1 MKKFEAKLS
10 DLSKI
15 ITYVVLAVLIIPT
28 ILMGSMAMNGQS
40 EVLIPLAVVFVALL
54 GASFFRVKSY
64 TLDVSELRVQ
74 RPVGEAVFARAD
86 LRSATP
92 VTGKDL
98 GFGLRL
104 FGSGG
109 FAGYTGIFFY
119 RNIGK
124 VVLYATDANR
134 FILLQTRED
143 KKYLVSPVDTA
154 GFLKELG
161 LPVES
166 LD

>member
-1 MKKFEAKLS
+1 MKTFEARMS
-10 DLSKI
+10 DLSRI
-15 ITYVVLAVLIIPT
+15 ITFVVIGVLVIPT
-28 ILMGSMAMNGQS
+28 ILMLNMAAHGEA
-40 EVLIPLAVVFVALL
+40 EVLIPLAVVFVVLAV
-54 GASFFRVKSY
+54 AAFFRTKGY
-64 TLDVSELRVQ
+64 TLSAAELRVQ
-74 RPVGEAVFARAD
+74 RPAGEVVFARAN

-92 VTGKDL
+92 VTTKDL

-109 FAGYTGIFFY
+109 FAGYSGIFFY

-124 VVLYATDANR
+124 TILYATDATK
-134 FILLQTRED
+134 FILLRTRND
-143 KKYLVSPVDTA
+143 RQYLVSPADTV

>member
-1 MKKFEAKLS
+1 MKTFEARLS

-15 ITYVVLAVLIIPT
+15 ITFVVMGILVVPA
-28 ILMGSMAMNGQS
+28 ILMGNMAVHGQP
-40 EVLIPLAVVFVALL
+40 EVLIPLAFVFVILVIAAL
-54 GASFFRVKSY
+54 FRTKSY
-64 TLDVSELRVQ
+64 TTDATQLRVQ
-74 RPVGEAVFARAD
+74 RPAGEVVLERAS

-92 VTGKDL
+92 VTTREL

-109 FAGYTGIFFY
+109 FAGYSGFFFY

-124 VVLYATDANR
+124 TVLYATDATK
-134 FILLQTRED
+134 FILLRMQDE
-143 KKYLVSPVDTA
+143 KKILVSPVDTT

-161 LPVES
+161 LPAES